1 MRMYKFTTTEQKD
14 VIILEDVL
22 VDNYK
27 IRLIVDTQ
35 AVISQYIHW

>member
-1 MRMYKFTTTEQKD
+1 MHNKDKGHIVSNRPPFMRIYKFVTTEQKD

-27 IRLIVDTQ
+27 I
-35 AVISQYIHW
+35 